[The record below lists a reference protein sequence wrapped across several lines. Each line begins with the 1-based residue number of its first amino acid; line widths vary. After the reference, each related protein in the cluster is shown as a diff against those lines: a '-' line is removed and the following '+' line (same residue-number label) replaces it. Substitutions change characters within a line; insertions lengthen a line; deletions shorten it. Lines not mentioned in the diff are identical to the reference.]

1 MHGGV
6 AGNEVPS
13 FREGEQE
20 EGTEHEKKDR
30 AVQLKDECNNLEAL
44 LLCQYCIN
52 F

>member
-1 MHGGV
+1 MKFLVLGKE
-6 AGNEVPS
+6 NKK
-13 FREGEQE
+13 REQNMK
-20 EGTEHEKKDR
+20 KKDR